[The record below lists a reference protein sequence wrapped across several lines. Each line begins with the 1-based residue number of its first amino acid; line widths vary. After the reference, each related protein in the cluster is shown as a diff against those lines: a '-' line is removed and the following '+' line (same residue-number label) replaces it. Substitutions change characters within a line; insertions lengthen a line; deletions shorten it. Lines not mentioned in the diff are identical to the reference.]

1 MNQTD
6 NKIKFFISTSILT
19 FIGLLNLLMVLFLQ
33 FDRYVSIEMASGV
46 IFAVVISLVMSALF
60 VFIKRQWIV
69 WIGIIAAG
77 GIVFW
82 IAREAVM
89 GGTAEFI
96 DAVIN
101 DTGIIEYLSI
111 EKRGSLNNLFNKDN
125 ETTITFKQIKRIGE
139 DVILVDIMV

>member
-60 VFIKRQWIV
+60 VFIKRQWIA
-69 WIGIIAAG
+69 WIGIIAAALG
-77 GIVFW
+77 YFLMSSKNVSG
-82 IAREAVM
+82 
-89 GGTAEFI
+89 
-96 DAVIN
+96 
-101 DTGIIEYLSI
+101 LH
-111 EKRGSLNNLFNKDN
+111 GS
-125 ETTITFKQIKRIGE
+125 E
-139 DVILVDIMV
+139 

>member
-60 VFIKRQWIV
+60 VFIKRQWNNRRRRHCIL
-69 WIGIIAAG
+69 
-77 GIVFW
+77 
-82 IAREAVM
+82 
-89 GGTAEFI
+89 
-96 DAVIN
+96 D
-101 DTGIIEYLSI
+101 SQ
-111 EKRGSLNNLFNKDN
+111 GSCYGRNGRVYKCCY
-125 ETTITFKQIKRIGE
+125 K
-139 DVILVDIMV
+139 

>member
-60 VFIKRQWIV
+60 VFIKR
-69 WIGIIAAG
+69 
-77 GIVFW
+77 
-82 IAREAVM
+82 
-89 GGTAEFI
+89 
-96 DAVIN
+96 
-101 DTGIIEYLSI
+101 
-111 EKRGSLNNLFNKDN
+111 
-125 ETTITFKQIKRIGE
+125 
-139 DVILVDIMV
+139 

>member
-1 MNQTD
+1 MGDIMHLSDLQTKD
-6 NKIKFFISTSILT
+6 VVNINDGKKI
-19 FIGLLNLLMVLFLQ
+19 GRV
-33 FDRYVSIEMASGV
+33 
-46 IFAVVISLVMSALF
+46 
-60 VFIKRQWIV
+60 
-69 WIGIIAAG
+69 
-77 GIVFW
+77 
-82 IAREAVM
+82 
-89 GGTAEFI
+89 I